1 MSKSGLTF
9 WTVQLVLQMWT
20 VIRMCFYL
28 GKTLMQRQVIECSKD
43 NYCSVFGMLLSHTVI
58 SPIIVSLV
66 LFRLPRS
73 VDIMNMTA
81 RLLLRQRYPRMNLSP
96 NVYSV
101 ILFSLVI
108 VFKLVTTLMS
118 IPLKY
123 PELYY
128 PYFTAY
134 LVPLVLINL
143 ISIMCFIAQLSY
155 EDINRSALKRT
166 EMATVLLSILV
177 YRCLI
182 EQFWPIKI
190 LNFLTAA

>member
-1 MSKSGLTF
+1 MF
-9 WTVQLVLQMWT
+9 WTAQLVLQMWT
-20 VIRMCFYL
+20 FVRMGFYL
-28 GKTLMQRQVIECSKD
+28 VKTVMQRHVIECSKD

-66 LFRLPRS
+66 LVRLSQS

-81 RLLLRQRYPRMNLSP
+81 RLLFRQRYPRQNLSP
-96 NVYSV
+96 NMYSV
-101 ILFSLVI
+101 VLFSLVI

-134 LVPLVLINL
+134 LVPLALINL
-143 ISIMCFIAQLSY
+143 ISIFCFIAQLSY
-155 EDINRSALKRT
+155 EDINRSVLRHT
-166 EMATVLLSILV
+166 EIVIMLLMYTYSYTGV
-177 YRCLI
+177 
-182 EQFWPIKI
+182 QS
-190 LNFLTAA
+190 